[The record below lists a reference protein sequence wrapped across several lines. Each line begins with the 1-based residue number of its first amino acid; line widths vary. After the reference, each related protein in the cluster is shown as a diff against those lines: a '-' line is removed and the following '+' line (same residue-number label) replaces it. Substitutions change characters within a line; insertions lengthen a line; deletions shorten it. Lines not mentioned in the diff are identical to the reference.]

1 MVFAIILFVLLAFSL
16 LGNFM
21 QLVSRAFGSGISRGS
36 FRTSMAREVGP
47 RLEECVLKDTDA
59 RYKIAVVT
67 VDGIITDNTSGPGR
81 QQHGGRDQGAARPR
95 EG

>member
-47 RLEECVLKDTDA
+47 RLEECLLKDNDA
-59 RYKIAVVT
+59 HSKIAVVT
-67 VDGIITDNTSGPGR
+67 VDGIITDNA
-81 QQHGGRDQGAARPR
+81 RDQARQTTWWM
-95 EG
+95 